1 MKKHILLLVLAL
13 AGGCAGFL
21 LRSLQLTAAYDPY
34 TRLFQADSPF
44 TLGLFGL
51 VGLLAALYFF
61 LLRDCTLPE
70 DDLPAYR
77 CPSSLYLT
85 GMAASAFLLFGAGL
99 LGLLDNMG
107 GLGRLAP
114 GQVQVTSVAASC
126 LCATLCIPAG
136 LAVLLLGKTGYRGEL
151 TPSSSMVA
159 SFPPF
164 CALVWMFS
172 IYLENGSNPIFL
184 EYGLLLTASALLMLS
199 HYYAAAYFF
208 GSHKPRRA
216 LFCSLLGIS
225 LGLAALADRP
235 DRFTALI
242 LLGLLLGALA
252 QSCALARSC
261 FGPAWPEHLLN
272 PPPKEDEDD
281 DEDDF

>member
-1 MKKHILLLVLAL
+1 MKKHILLPVLAL

-21 LRSLQLTAAYDPY
+21 LRSLQLTVAYDPY
-34 TRLFQADSPF
+34 TRLFQTGSPV

-51 VGLLAALYFF
+51 VVVLAALYFL
-61 LLRDCTLPE
+61 LLRNCLLPE
-70 DDLPAYR
+70 DYLPAYR
-77 CPSSLYLT
+77 CPSSLYMT

-99 LGLLDNMG
+99 LGLLDNMD
-107 GLGRLAP
+107 GLARFAL
-114 GQVQVTSVAASC
+114 GQVQITSVAASC
-126 LCATLCIPAG
+126 LCAVLCLPAG
-136 LAVLLLGKTGYRGEL
+136 LAMLLLGKTGYRGEL
-151 TPSSSMVA
+151 TAASSTVA

-235 DRFTALI
+235 DRFAALT
-242 LLGLLLGALA
+242 LMGLLLGALA
-252 QSCALARSC
+252 QSCALLRSC
-261 FGPAWPEHLLN
+261 FGPAWPDYLLN
-272 PPPKEDEDD
+272 RVPEEDEDE
-281 DEDDF
+281 EDF